1 MKKIISL
8 ITILTLILSFNV
20 FANANSTT
28 TEITDAEKFKQNTL
42 SGNTLVFPS
51 SPVSD
56 SSVFA
61 ISAEAITAFYND
73 PSIKYY
79 YFSHGGTGVLTDKNN
94 YFDFSLSG
102 VRFRI
107 AENEFSAQFTYTD
120 GGVKDLTET
129 LIENEYT
136 VTNPALPLNT
146 SVRFGD
152 KTLSISGVKNGM
164 LKFRTGLLGTF
175 TTGIYEFEDIK
186 DPSQWYYGYINATG
200 TTGIMSGVGNSL
212 FDAKKDI
219 TRAELCAM
227 IVKATSHIVNYKINE
242 QQSFSDVE
250 AGKWYYDF
258 IMKCASVGIVNG
270 VGDGKFAPTAKATR
284 QEIATMTVRLLKVLG
299 SYNSQPIPTVN
310 PDTLDSDLLALYPDS
325 AEIMDFAKESVLICA
340 RLNIMNGDGTGFR
353 AKSQITRSECA
364 KIFYLVYD
372 ATNLD
377 FLK

>member
-1 MKKIISL
+1 MKRFISV
-8 ITILTLILSFNV
+8 ITILTLILGMTV
-20 FANANSTT
+20 FASANSMTV
-28 TEITDAEKFKQNTL
+28 EITDAEKFKQNTL
-42 SGNTLVFPS
+42 SGNTIVFPIS
-51 SPVSD
+51 SISD

-61 ISAEAITAFYND
+61 VSAEAITALYND
-73 PSIKYY
+73 PTVKYY
-79 YFSHGGTGVLTDKNN
+79 YFSHGSTGVLTDKNN

-107 AENEFSAQFTYTD
+107 AENEFLAQFTYTD
-120 GGVKDLTET
+120 GSTKDIVET
-129 LIENEYT
+129 MIENEYT

-146 SVRFGD
+146 SVKFGD
-152 KTLSISGVKNGM
+152 SALSISGVKNGV
-164 LKFRTGLLGTF
+164 LKFKTKLIGAFSLGV
-175 TTGIYEFEDIK
+175 YEFEDIK
-186 DPSQWYYGYINATG
+186 DPAQWYYGYINATG
-200 TTGIMSGVGNSL
+200 ATGIMSGVGGSL

-227 IVKATSHIVNYKINE
+227 IVKATSHVVNYKIDPN
-242 QQSFSDVE
+242 QSFSDVE

-258 IMKCASVGIVNG
+258 IMKCAAVGIVNG

-284 QEIATMTVRLLKVLG
+284 QEIATMTVRLLRVLG
-299 SYNSQPIPTVN
+299 SYNSQAIPTVN
-310 PDTLDSDLLALYPDS
+310 ADTLDSDLLALYPDS
-325 AEIMDFAKESVLICA
+325 ADIMDFAKESVLICA

-377 FLK
+377 FLQ